1 MLTLFI
7 IIEILSLI
15 YFTVNIYETYRTTKS
30 LGEFLFELGA
40 SQYNQLERGRPEQ
53 CIYKMSSDNES
64 SGEESVEYLMSTRER
79 RSNAGNRLQKL
90 LEQEIKDTRAR
101 TETLNDDDIDL
112 LFQEDDDDEEFDLG
126 SEQDEENEQEV
137 ENDNDAPTATKTPN
151 QRKDSMTSQTKARTS
166 DSDILSISNEKQV
179 EDEDLMLSSDSD
191 IDASDANED
200 DEAGEKELQRQERL
214 KRRKKR
220 LPTVITK
227 RVKIDNPTAESSRKN
242 LDPYNNVHE
251 QYSADS
257 LLTTS
262 RRTSKRTSAVA
273 NKLKTYEK
281 LAKAEEKRKEIQ
293 EKLQRRK
300 EKQERTHTLTQE
312 DRLRIAEQTEKFNLL
327 SLDKFKEQELSKKQ
341 TRLAL
346 QQRQK
351 LKFKQDELIIDYLT
365 TTWQTSPL
373 AELEDYKY
381 WTEQLQRRERKKKKK
396 YSRRTKKQIEEDN
409 ARILAAERG
418 EAYTPETTSL
428 LAIKQ
433 ENEEFTGDKSKS
445 NIVYESMSLL
455 PEGESQQNSLSN
467 SSKAPDHEIIT
478 SKGSSQ
484 TQESSVVNA
493 FSPLK
498 SENEEKN
505 NTTEDT
511 PIIKQVS
518 FVAEPQIALVDP
530 HEPPSAVDTS
540 KEASPD
546 TSNNNSLGNSL
557 TPMNLVDTTEP
568 DEEEGKEIV
577 TYEGPYQQVSK
588 TFVTVYKFSTQ
599 NHNHASLDIPDYD
612 FLPKSSIIVSK
623 GKQHVEPESMEPILR
638 SKLGSQ
644 DDDTESIY
652 DESKASLPVVEA
664 SLIPDLKFLDGFP
677 SFGEFDK
684 KINNQVDVSDI
695 KVESINI
702 TTKAPTGI
710 YINNMKKHCFINNK
724 DCQYFDP
731 KLGIPY
737 SDLTSYKII
746 QDIQKPDGDFK
757 WFGFENGGI
766 YLKVDQTPAKGVPEG
781 F

>member
-1 MLTLFI
+1 
-7 IIEILSLI
+7 
-15 YFTVNIYETYRTTKS
+15 
-30 LGEFLFELGA
+30 
-40 SQYNQLERGRPEQ
+40 
-53 CIYKMSSDNES
+53 MSSDNES
-64 SGEESVEYLMSTRER
+64 SSEDSVEYLINTRER

-112 LFQEDDDDEEFDLG
+112 LFQEDEDDEEFDLG
-126 SEQDEENEQEV
+126 SEQEEEIEQEV
-137 ENDNDAPTATKTPN
+137 EENNVQTSSTKYTHQRRDSITSERDTRTRNDE
-151 QRKDSMTSQTKARTS
+151 
-166 DSDILSISNEKQV
+166 ILSASTETRV

-191 IDASDANED
+191 VDASDANED

-214 KRRKKR
+214 KRRKKKI
-220 LPTVITK
+220 PTVITK
-227 RVKIDNPTAESSRKN
+227 RVKTDNSTAQNSDKKSHISN
-242 LDPYNNVHE
+242 LAHE
-251 QYSADS
+251 QYSAES

-262 RRTSKRTSAVA
+262 RRTSTRTSAVA
-273 NKLKTYEK
+273 NKLKIYEK

-300 EKQERTHTLTQE
+300 EKQESTHTLTQE
-312 DRLRIAEQTEKFNLL
+312 DRLRIAEQTEKLNLL

-351 LKFKQDELIIDYLT
+351 LKFKHDELIIDYLT

-381 WTEQLQRRERKKKKK
+381 WTEQLQKRERKKKKK

-409 ARILAAERG
+409 ARMLAAERG
-418 EAYTPETTSL
+418 EEYKPETTSPIT
-428 LAIKQ
+428 IKQ
-433 ENEEFTGDKSKS
+433 ENEEATGTNVTSKVVDEQQLS
-445 NIVYESMSLL
+445 SS
-455 PEGESQQNSLSN
+455 EGEIHQNSLSKDTKTPGHEDILSAGLTETQDSAVVST
-467 SSKAPDHEIIT
+467 SS
-478 SKGSSQ
+478 
-484 TQESSVVNA
+484 TQEA
-493 FSPLK
+493 D
-498 SENEEKN
+498 NEEKN
-505 NTTEDT
+505 DTTKDA
-511 PIIKQVS
+511 PSIKQVS
-518 FVAEPQIALVDP
+518 FVAEPQIAIVDP
-530 HEPPSAVDTS
+530 QEPPSAVETS
-540 KEASPD
+540 KEATPDNFTNNSPD
-546 TSNNNSLGNSL
+546 SSL
-557 TPMNLVDTTEP
+557 TPVNLVGKTEP
-568 DEEEGKEIV
+568 DDEEIKETI

-599 NHNHASLDIPDYD
+599 NYNHTSLDIPDYD
-612 FLPKSSIIVSK
+612 FLPKSSMVASK
-623 GKQHVEPESMEPILR
+623 GKQHIEPETMEPILR

-644 DDDTESIY
+644 DDDAESIY
-652 DESKASLPVVEA
+652 DEQKASLPIVEA
-664 SLIPDLKFLDGFP
+664 SLVPDLKFLDGFP

-702 TTKAPTGI
+702 TTKSPTGI
-710 YINNMKKHCFINNK
+710 YINNIKKHCFINNK

-737 SDLTSYKII
+737 SDLTSYKLI
-746 QDIQKPDGDFK
+746 QDIQKPEGGFK

-766 YLKVDQTPAKGVPEG
+766 YLNVDQTPAKGVPEG